1 MVSRGCDSFNIVTR
15 ARKKNQLAIRGA
27 MSSYAL
33 EMSLVFSELCSKTAT
48 NMKDEN
54 CKGPII
60 RIGANELSFFDID
73 AYVGEVYTTNTKFSK
88 TRYFYGRQSNTA
100 TNVFTELDRTAHS
113 AEKRLISHAF
123 SRKNLLG
130 MQDMINAN
138 TQRWVEQLRS
148 RAREGGWIALWDAT
162 RCLTLDTIST
172 FSYGSPE
179 GGLDQPDFKHEVFD
193 VFNSIPIFAP
203 AVQCLPLVPSL
214 FKIIAT
220 LYPKFIDSRTNEVS
234 LWRLCLTR
242 PSVLLLLF

>member
-1 MVSRGCDSFNIVTR
+1 M
-15 ARKKNQLAIRGA
+15 
-27 MSSYAL
+27 
-33 EMSLVFSELCSKTAT
+33 
-48 NMKDEN
+48 
-54 CKGPII
+54 
-60 RIGANELSFFDID
+60 
-73 AYVGEVYTTNTKFSK
+73 YTTNTKFSK

-100 TNVFTELDRTAHS
+100 TNVFTELDRAAHS

-193 VFNSIPIFAP
+193 VFNAIPIFAP
-203 AVQCLPLVPSL
+203 AVQCLPLVPTL

-220 LYPKFIDSRTNEVS
+220 VYPGFIDSRSNEVS
-234 LWRLCLTR
+234 LWGLLSHPALCVVIIIISAECQYNDLARVTDKIWISTGCR
-242 PSVLLLLF
+242 QGHGAVDETEEKRQGNRWLGDV